1 MFCMSLTKILGNL
14 KKRLFNNPEICARQ
28 IYESVIVTQPPEVI
42 EYLKRLIYN
51 HQSVSRKES
60 PLVEEKPADSYS
72 RFTSSLDN
80 LNDAGD

>member
-51 HQSVSRKES
+51 HQSARGKES
-60 PLVEEKPADSYS
+60 PLVEEKSDSYS